1 MAQTSAP
8 WQEAQP
14 KDQVVGGCPSC
25 GHLIFKGDRIIG
37 TGTAV
42 PPSFHCRGCDGT
54 YIEDQLITN
63 AEILTVAKPILEAF
77 QPRVDL
83 EAIKAATHMILTAI
97 GEDPD
102 REGLA
107 DTPRRVAN
115 FWREF
120 VEYSD
125 DNMNTTFESF
135 QADQMV
141 VVSGIPTWSLC
152 EHHLLPF
159 SATISVGYIPDP
171 PDKNGQILGLSK
183 VARVVHHC
191 AHRLQTQ
198 ERLVDDVSKKIEEL
212 LGRCMGVAVVA
223 SGVHTCM
230 TMRGVRTPGVMTTSK
245 VSGVFKRQQEVR
257 DEFFSLI
264 RHSLDYGRW

>member
-1 MAQTSAP
+1 MIHGIARCPENHNILEGDRMVRSPVDEETPSRYFCQACNRSYQEDELRPALFAP
-8 WQEAQP
+8 VSINL
-14 KDQVVGGCPSC
+14 DSVGG
-25 GHLIFKGDRIIG
+25 
-37 TGTAV
+37 
-42 PPSFHCRGCDGT
+42 
-54 YIEDQLITN
+54 
-63 AEILTVAKPILEAF
+63 
-77 QPRVDL
+77 VDF
-83 EAIKAATHMILTAI
+83 EAIKVATHMILTAI

-120 VEYSD
+120 IEYKD

-135 QADQMV
+135 QADQMI

-159 SATISVGYIPDP
+159 SATISVGYIPEP
-171 PDKNGQILGLSK
+171 PDKCGQILGLSK

-198 ERLVDDVSKKIEEL
+198 ERLVDDVSNKIEEL
-212 LGRCMGVAVVA
+212 LGRPMGVAVVA

-230 TMRGVRTPGVMTTSK
+230 TMRGIRTPGVMTTSK

-257 DEFFSLI
+257 EEFFSLI
-264 RHSLDYGRW
+264 KHAQEFGRW